1 MEEPQQEIEEPKE
14 ENTIEK
20 PKSGRSNRS
29 EKQKAAFEK
38 AQAKRIENARL
49 KREAKKNPP
58 PPPPPSESESESEPE
73 PEIRK
78 KKKQKPK
85 KKKIIYE
92 SPSDS
97 ESSDSELDEYTI
109 TRKKR
114 APKSKEPPSVERQ
127 FAGLRFV

>member
-49 KREAKKNPP
+49 KKEAKKN

-92 SPSDS
+92 SPSES

-114 APKSKEPPSVERQ
+114 APKSKEPPPVERQ